1 VTTAAEVL
9 ALLDAA
15 TTSASWPRDRHH
27 GRRLIAARSG
37 DAWGI
42 AIEQIEGE
50 RPGAVL
56 APRIAVHAFGPKV
69 GKKPITA
76 RVLSVVGAPVHPN
89 PFADW
94 IAARLK
100 SKPDGLWGPATA
112 CLAALGL
119 PKDATVVAVVGA
131 GPLAGLP
138 SESEDFRALAA
149 AIAD

>member
-1 VTTAAEVL
+1 MITAADVL
-9 ALLDAA
+9 AHLDAA
-15 TTSASWPRDRHH
+15 ALGERWPRDRHH
-27 GRRLIAARSG
+27 GRRAIAARHG

-56 APRIAVHAFGPKV
+56 APRIAVHGFGPKV
-69 GKKPITA
+69 GKKSSPA
-76 RVLSVVGAPVHPN
+76 RPLSVVGAPVHPN

-94 IAARLK
+94 IAARLAK
-100 SKPDGLWGPATA
+100 SPAALWGPATA

-119 PKDATVVAVVGA
+119 PKDATIVAVVALAPHA
-131 GPLAGLP
+131 GPP
-138 SESEDFRALAA
+138 SEAEAFRALAA